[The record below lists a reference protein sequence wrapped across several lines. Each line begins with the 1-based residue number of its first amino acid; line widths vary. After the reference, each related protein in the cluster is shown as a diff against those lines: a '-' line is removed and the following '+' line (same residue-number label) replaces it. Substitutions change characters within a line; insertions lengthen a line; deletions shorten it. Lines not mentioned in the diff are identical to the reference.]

1 MKKRLQELLKKS
13 KLGKRKLGEIR
24 KNSYNMEDCSNYNMH
39 MLVSSDGKEL
49 ALRATIMYDENYLI
63 VPVLE
68 EECIPWNKQRFE
80 VYLI

>member
-1 MKKRLQELLKKS
+1 
-13 KLGKRKLGEIR
+13 
-24 KNSYNMEDCSNYNMH
+24 MEDCSNYNMH

-49 ALRATIMYDENYLI
+49 ALRATLMYDENYLI

-68 EECIPWNKQRFE
+68 EECMPWNKQRFE